1 MTKTPHAVTRLLT
14 FQTVLLGVL
23 FTVLRIPLSTLGFLL
38 LFFLP
43 GSIFVGRRLYSP
55 LRDLLKRVKNPVDRI
70 SDQELTR
77 SEPEDWA
84 ELEFAFDQIQTDLK
98 VKTDTLMREREELAT
113 LMSALSEAILA
124 VDVEGNLMFFNS
136 RFAFLFLDKVE
147 KDPRANRACLGEIFR
162 APALLQAFE
171 KVLKEGAH
179 QQIDVPLFV
188 KHDAIARHFSLS
200 VAPLKRENGATYG
213 AIGVFHDVTEL
224 KKAEKI
230 RIDFVANVSH
240 ELRTPLTSIKGY
252 TETLRQD
259 LERQDYRSADKFIE
273 VISRNANRLMR
284 LIEDLLDLSSLES
297 SEANEEVSQ
306 AKSEVDLRELTTKV
320 LQQLELRRAEKNHTI
335 ETFYEADGVH
345 AEPERTEQVLVNL
358 LENAIKYTPSA
369 GKLTV
374 RWARSPEAVRLHVS
388 DNGPGIPAEHQPRLF
403 ERFYRVDQARSRELG
418 GTGLGLAIV
427 KHIMQRHGGSAWV
440 VSELGKGSEFICEF
454 PRG

>member
-1 MTKTPHAVTRLLT
+1 
-14 FQTVLLGVL
+14 
-23 FTVLRIPLSTLGFLL
+23 
-38 LFFLP
+38 
-43 GSIFVGRRLYSP
+43 
-55 LRDLLKRVKNPVDRI
+55 
-70 SDQELTR
+70 
-77 SEPEDWA
+77 
-84 ELEFAFDQIQTDLK
+84 
-98 VKTDTLMREREELAT
+98 
-113 LMSALSEAILA
+113 MSALSEAILA
-124 VDVEGNLMFFNS
+124 VNAEGNVMFFNS

-147 KDPRANRACLGEIFR
+147 KDLRASCACLGEIFR
-162 APALLQAFE
+162 APALLQAFDR
-171 KVLKEGAH
+171 VLRDGVH

-188 KHDAIARHFSLS
+188 KNDVIPRHFSLS
-200 VAPLKRENGATYG
+200 VAPLRRESGATYG

-224 KKAEKI
+224 KRTEKI

-259 LERQDYRSADKFIE
+259 VAQQDYRSADKFLE
-273 VISRNANRLMR
+273 VIARNADRLMR

-297 SEANEEVSQ
+297 SEANEEISQ
-306 AKSEVDLRELTTKV
+306 IKSEVDLRELTNKV
-320 LQQLELRRAEKNHTI
+320 LQQLEPRRAEKKHTI
-335 ETFYEADGVH
+335 EAFYEAQGVQ

-358 LENAIKYTPSA
+358 LENAIKYTPPE
-369 GKLTV
+369 GKLKV
-374 RWARSPEAVRLHVS
+374 RWARSPETVRLHVS
-388 DNGPGIPAEHQPRLF
+388 DNGPGIPAEHQSRLF